1 MHQDH
6 CQSRVRLLWLNYKY
20 KNHRDNMKQITLRN
34 YFPYN
39 TNDVFDLIMD
49 ISTYPQIYALVKSV
63 RLLDDQP
70 RHRDIELELNLSGPF
85 ILGGK
90 HQTARVTGIRPQGIQ
105 VTGLAGPMKT
115 LNMNWVLSPARD
127 GGTHL
132 EFIME
137 YESGRG
143 RLVDMGISG
152 FVSQIVNDTLRQ
164 FGDHVSRTLVL
175 ASGPAAGR
183 ASLPSDAGRRVP
195 VKGRKPE

>member
-1 MHQDH
+1 
-6 CQSRVRLLWLNYKY
+6 
-20 KNHRDNMKQITLRN
+20 
-34 YFPYN
+34 
-39 TNDVFDLIMD
+39 
-49 ISTYPQIYALVKSV
+49 
-63 RLLDDQP
+63 
-70 RHRDIELELNLSGPF
+70 
-85 ILGGK
+85 
-90 HQTARVTGIRPQGIQ
+90 
-105 VTGLAGPMKT
+105 MKT
-115 LNMNWVLSPARD
+115 LNMNWVLNPARD

-164 FGDHVSRTLVL
+164 FGDHVTRTLVP